1 MDVNSIMNV
10 YNMTSTWNSLS
21 PMNNSSSTTVPLID
35 NIDSTVQENYNS
47 MNYFGENTNS
57 ELQNIYKQ
65 IEPNYNIP
73 ITYDKNGDIT
83 TASNNIGLTTN
94 GLNSNI
100 ISLLNSNNTANDNLT
115 QNILSQYNDME
126 NGTLNTSIS
135 SILSTNPTNLY
146 NAINLLAVNQSQDLT
161 QNIINTL
168 V

>member
-1 MDVNSIMNV
+1 MNVNSTMNV
-10 YNMTSTWNSLS
+10 YNMTSTWNSIS

-35 NIDSTVQENYNS
+35 NIDSAVQENYTS
-47 MNYFGENTNS
+47 MNYFGEDTNS

-65 IEPNYNIP
+65 IEPNYDIP
-73 ITYDKNGDIT
+73 VTYDKNGDIT
-83 TASNNIGLTTN
+83 AASNNIDLTTN

-115 QNILSQYNDME
+115 QNILSQYNDVE
-126 NGTLNTSIS
+126 NGTLNSRIS

-146 NAINLLAVNQSQDLT
+146 NAINLLAVNESQDLT